1 MDGRKRKQS
10 FKNYAK
16 LTKTR
21 KFSQNDLEGVYK
33 KALNKRKVEKKTS
46 KTMETASK
54 PLFESQNG

>member
-10 FKNYAK
+10 FKNYANVIK
-16 LTKTR
+16 IR
-21 KFSQNDLEGVYK
+21 KFSQNDLEGVDK
-33 KALNKRKVEKKTS
+33 KALNKPKVEKKAS